1 MSCNLKFIALV
12 CVVIVLLSNA
22 DAWRRRRDDPSL
34 VTKWEKR
41 DPALRSLAD
50 SNPLLR
56 KAIQLKTEYDEM
68 IPKYKA
74 MKSKMESM
82 QADYAILKLQI
93 QEDQEAS
100 NKAYVQTDDDINKAR
115 DDYEYEEFELSNPV

>member
-22 DAWRRRRDDPSL
+22 DAWRRRRDDPML
-34 VTKWEKR
+34 KARKG

-50 SNPLLR
+50 SNPLRR

-82 QADYAILKLQI
+82 RADYAILKLQI

>member
-22 DAWRRRRDDPSL
+22 DAWRRRGL
-34 VTKWEKR
+34 QKNWEEER